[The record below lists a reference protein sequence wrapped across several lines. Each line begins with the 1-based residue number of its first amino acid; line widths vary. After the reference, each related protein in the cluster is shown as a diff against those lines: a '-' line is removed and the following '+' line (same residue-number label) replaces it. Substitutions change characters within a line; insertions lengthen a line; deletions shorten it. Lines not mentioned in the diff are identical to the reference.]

1 MTATTAKSSAWPL
14 LAATAALLA
23 ALVLAFL
30 LVDSLRDVATAAF
43 DGDGALVR
51 SRTQALGAAGALV
64 LLALVLAHAVIPY
77 PAEITTAAAGYV
89 YGFGLGLGLMM
100 LSWFLTALLAYELA
114 RGPGRQ
120 VTRRVIG
127 AKRLAAA
134 ERFVARGGA
143 TGLIAARFLPLI
155 PFNADLLRGRHH
167 RRRAAALRLDDARRH
182 RAVLRRRDVPRQPA
196 ADRQPDRLAPV
207 GARRR
212 AAGAAVPRAP
222 ARARAGGLRPPSGA
236 SASTLRVRL
245 SAREPSCACGCAASA

>member
-1 MTATTAKSSAWPL
+1 MTATPAKSPAWPL
-14 LAATAALLA
+14 VAGTAALLA
-23 ALVLAFL
+23 GLVLAFL
-30 LVDSLRDVATAAF
+30 LVGSLRDVATAAL

-51 SRTQALGAAGALV
+51 SRTQALGAAGAVV

-114 RGPGRQ
+114 RGPGRR

-127 AKRLAAA
+127 ARRLAAA

-155 PFNADLLRGRHH
+155 PFNATCY
-167 RRRAAALRLDDARRH
+167 
-182 RAVLRRRDVPRQPA
+182 
-196 ADRQPDRLAPV
+196 
-207 GARRR
+207 
-212 AAGAAVPRAP
+212 AAGITGVARPRYAWTTIVGIAPFCAVVTYLGSRLQTASLTDWRLWVLVAGLLVALFLAHRFVPAP
-222 ARARAGGLRPPSGA
+222 A
-236 SASTLRVRL
+236 T
-245 SAREPSCACGCAASA
+245 

>member
-1 MTATTAKSSAWPL
+1 MTVDRPMTATTAATSPAKSSALPL

-30 LVDSLRDVATAAF
+30 LVGSLRDVASAAI

-51 SRTQALGAAGALV
+51 SRTQALGAVGALV

-134 ERFVARGGA
+134 ERFVERGGA

-155 PFNADLLRGRHH
+155 PFNATCYAAGITGVARPRYAWTSLVGIAPFCIVVTYLGSRLQTVSLTDWRLWAVVAGLLALLYAAH
-167 RRRAAALRLDDARRH
+167 RSAH
-182 RAVLRRRDVPRQPA
+182 
-196 ADRQPDRLAPV
+196 RLAP
-207 GARRR
+207 
-212 AAGAAVPRAP
+212 AA
-222 ARARAGGLRPPSGA
+222 
-236 SASTLRVRL
+236 
-245 SAREPSCACGCAASA
+245 

>member
-1 MTATTAKSSAWPL
+1 MTAATPAKRSAWPL
-14 LAATAALLA
+14 LAATAALLG
-23 ALVLAFL
+23 ALLLAFL
-30 LVDSLRDVATAAF
+30 LVDDLRDVASAAI

-89 YGFGLGLGLMM
+89 YGFGLGFGLMM
-100 LSWFLTALLAYELA
+100 VSWFLTALLAYALA
-114 RGPGRQ
+114 RGPGRR

-155 PFNADLLRGRHH
+155 PFNATCYAAGITGVARPRYAWTSLVGIAPFCAVVTFLGSRLQTLSLTDWRLWALV
-167 RRRAAALRLDDARRH
+167 AALLALLFLAHRL
-182 RAVLRRRDVPRQPA
+182 VP
-196 ADRQPDRLAPV
+196 
-207 GARRR
+207 
-212 AAGAAVPRAP
+212 AP
-222 ARARAGGLRPPSGA
+222 A
-236 SASTLRVRL
+236 T
-245 SAREPSCACGCAASA
+245 